1 MKPNPNILQIP
12 LPGGSGEAPT
22 GAVQFQN
29 DWPGLFVRGD
39 HAIRMRTALHRLRER
54 LAAHPDRDVQ
64 NALYDLEEFA
74 DIIGREVLV
83 PQDPDP
89 TRGRRGP

>member
-39 HAIRMRTALHRLRER
+39 HAIRMRTAIRRLRER
-54 LAAHPDRDVQ
+54 LADSTDHDVQ

>member
-29 DWPGLFVRGD
+29 DWPGLFIRGD
-39 HAIRMRTALHRLRER
+39 HAIRMRAAIGRLRER

-64 NALYDLEEFA
+64 NALYDLEEFT
-74 DIIGREVLV
+74 DIIGRDVLV
-83 PQDPDP
+83 PQDYV
-89 TRGRRGP
+89 RK

>member
-1 MKPNPNILQIP
+1 MRRIVALSSGATVKPNPNILQIP

-39 HAIRMRTALHRLRER
+39 HAIRMRTAIRTLRER
-54 LAAHPDRDVQ
+54 LANHPDLAVG
-64 NALYDLEEFA
+64 NALYDLGELA
-74 DIIGREVLV
+74 DIIGRDVI
-83 PQDPDP
+83 
-89 TRGRRGP
+89 T